1 MRAALEDIG
10 RTVAGVEKCLAE
22 NEGVVK
28 GNIRGLEEKIEDLGR
43 RVEST
48 KVGLST

>member
-10 RTVAGVEKCLAE
+10 RTVAGVEKSLAE

-28 GNIRGLEEKIEDLGR
+28 GNVRELEERIDGFGK
-43 RVEST
+43 RVEDI

>member
-10 RTVAGVEKCLAE
+10 RTVAGVEKSLAE

-28 GNIRGLEEKIEDLGR
+28 RNVRGLEEKIEDLGR
-43 RVEST
+43 RVENI
-48 KVGLST
+48 KVRLST